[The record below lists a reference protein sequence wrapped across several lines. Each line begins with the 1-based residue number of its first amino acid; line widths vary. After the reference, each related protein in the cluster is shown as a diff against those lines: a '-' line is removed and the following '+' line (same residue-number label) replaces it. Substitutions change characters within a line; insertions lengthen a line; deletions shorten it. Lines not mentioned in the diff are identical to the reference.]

1 MGHAWSSFHSR
12 RKERADYKRRLRKR
26 LQEAEEYIDV
36 LQTQHQLVSNLLD
49 QQRIPFPYSMPLTW
63 KAYMEN
69 KTAKMEE
76 EIRSLK
82 KESLLKKIALD
93 TTEERC
99 NEQNDEVRQLEEDEI
114 NLRRQTS
121 DVLREF
127 WDLKIKREADQLSL
141 FQKNDPPDNFSVTSL
156 PNLYFTDL

>member
-1 MGHAWSSFHSR
+1 MLLSWIWRS
-12 RKERADYKRRLRKR
+12 
-26 LQEAEEYIDV
+26 
-36 LQTQHQLVSNLLD
+36 LLD

-82 KESLLKKIALD
+82 KESLIKKIALD

-99 NEQNDEVRQLEEDEI
+99 NEQNDEVR
-114 NLRRQTS
+114 
-121 DVLREF
+121 
-127 WDLKIKREADQLSL
+127 
-141 FQKNDPPDNFSVTSL
+141 
-156 PNLYFTDL
+156 

>member
-1 MGHAWSSFHSR
+1 
-12 RKERADYKRRLRKR
+12 
-26 LQEAEEYIDV
+26 
-36 LQTQHQLVSNLLD
+36 
-49 QQRIPFPYSMPLTW
+49 
-63 KAYMEN
+63 MEN